1 MKKSL
6 LLIVLIL
13 SFAGVCRAQA
23 TVQGQVADFV
33 GKNGVQGVKAQASLA
48 CTNPFGQM
56 FTLAQETMT
65 DAEGKFSV
73 SYPLASG
80 SSCQNRV
87 QSFSLSK
94 AGYSFVERKV
104 VNGNTNFWAISES
117 VPRWA
122 QVSAASYAPAVASEM
137 IVAAFGN
144 GLADSTE
151 LASAEPLPMRLAGR
165 SVKVTDYAGREK
177 LAQLFFVSPTQVNLL
192 MPAELEPGPA
202 IVELTGDAELVTLA
216 VVTVQKLSP
225 GIFTADFTGKG
236 VASGIIV
243 RVFTNGVQ
251 RYEPIAQFD
260 ETQQKWVPVPIE
272 FTDDT
277 QRIVLAVFGTGWRQV
292 GSFSDVTIDFV
303 AASERNDPLPK
314 RPATSEYAGK
324 QPTWAGVDQIN
335 VEVPRSL
342 IGKGETDVLVTMK
355 AVPSTGFDFKAN
367 RVQIFVK

>member
-1 MKKSL
+1 MKKSV

-13 SFAGVCRAQA
+13 SVVGVCRAQA
-23 TVQGQVADFV
+23 TVQGQIVDFV

-56 FTLAQETMT
+56 FTIAQEAMT
-65 DAEGKFSV
+65 DADGKFSV

-94 AGYSFVERKV
+94 TGYSFVERKV
-104 VNGNTNFWAISES
+104 VNGNSNFWAISEG
-117 VPRWA
+117 VPRWV
-122 QVSAASYAPAVASEM
+122 QVSAASYASAAASEM
-137 IVAAFGN
+137 IVAAFGSD
-144 GLADSTE
+144 LADSTE
-151 LASAEPLPMRLAGR
+151 LASTEPLPTRLAGR
-165 SVKVTDYAGREK
+165 SVKVTDYAGTEK
-177 LAQLFFVSPTQVNLL
+177 LAQLFFVSPAQVNLL

-202 IVELTGDAELVTLA
+202 LVELDGGNGLIKLS

-236 VASGIIV
+236 VASGVIV

-260 ETQQKWVPVPIE
+260 ETQQKWIPIPIE
-272 FTDDT
+272 FTPDT
-277 QRIVLAVFGTGWRQV
+277 QRIVLALFGTGWRQV
-292 GSFSDVTIDFV
+292 GAFSDVTIDFI

-314 RPATSEYAGK
+314 RLTSSEYAGK

-342 IGKGETDVLVTMK
+342 IGKGETDVLVTMRTN
-355 AVPSTGFDFKAN
+355 PSTGFDFKAN